1 MIGFSARLH
10 SVDVQS
16 ERRVWRQEIASRFVS
31 LSDYVKSD
39 GRCNLSTMVQ
49 ADLSDVALAKSEEIN
64 PPKPDFVPEPDAPPV
79 PDPERPHPSQ
89 PIPEVPTVPK
99 PPIPPSPLA
108 RGSSRF
114 AERGR
119 NSPVQSGFGNP
130 CARTKAFA
138 ISIDPAAPGSA
149 LRADFSLGD
158 ERRELE
164 VQHAVQTR
172 KVVNYKS

>member
-39 GRCNLSTMVQ
+39 GGCGLSTMAQ

-64 PPKPDFVPEPDAPPV
+64 PPKPDFVPETDDPPV
-79 PDPERPHPSQ
+79 PDPERSHPSQ

-108 RGSSRF
+108 RSASRF
-114 AERGR
+114 AERG
-119 NSPVQSGFGNP
+119 
-130 CARTKAFA
+130 TKALRLTSILQDRHLVR
-138 ISIDPAAPGSA
+138 ISYQEMRKANWRSSP
-149 LRADFSLGD
+149 RFKQ
-158 ERRELE
+158 ER
-164 VQHAVQTR
+164 
-172 KVVNYKS
+172 